1 MEQQNCG
8 GQAAVWEE
16 SCQAKGEVR
25 QGNNSPSK
33 SWKNDP
39 FFCSPKKLKIVCCPQ
54 DIVAYR
60 TKGKV
65 DSESAATADDDEE
78 EEDEEEGEEEEDD
91 DEEDDE

>member
-1 MEQQNCG
+1 MQQ
-8 GQAAVWEE
+8 
-16 SCQAKGEVR
+16 KGSFSLYR
-25 QGNNSPSK
+25 
-33 SWKNDP
+33 
-39 FFCSPKKLKIVCCPQ
+39 KKTPNISRPQ

-78 EEDEEEGEEEEDD
+78 EDDEEEGEEEEDD